1 MFWWFLHGLHNFCFT
16 GSHQSQ
22 CRFYCPWIRAELHHC
37 RALWKMPPHISK
49 ETTWKFVSWP
59 RKTLLLCLR
68 KLKFCPMALKDLTCL
83 VLHHCSVFRK
93 EKRLKEWKKSCSE
106 HLAMI
111 ICCNLWV
118 LSADYCDL
126 TQWNGRGFCILFF
139 VCVIP
144 MSCESFLG
152 T

>member
-1 MFWWFLHGLHNFCFT
+1 MDVQLCMFWWFLHGLHNFCFT

-93 EKRLKEWKKSCSE
+93 EKGLKNERRVAVNTW
-106 HLAMI
+106 
-111 ICCNLWV
+111 
-118 LSADYCDL
+118 
-126 TQWNGRGFCILFF
+126 QWLYVVTCGFCLQITVISPSEMEEVF
-139 VCVIP
+139 VFC
-144 MSCESFLG
+144 FLSV
-152 T
+152 